1 MSSGASLGRRP
12 YSVMVVGGETAVTT
26 APVVPAPVSPVSPVS
41 PVLAVSSPES
51 SSRASPQMKENV
63 SKPRPGM
70 MYIMPDGRPLA
81 AYLSSANAQ
90 ETGAPGRMAPKGKKN
105 QRKKGSATFGS
116 RRSAPSPS
124 LFASQLDAQD
134 LKSLNKIGQ
143 RKQRRWTNDLLL
155 RAMAPELSPS
165 DIDGLFKP
173 VPFGDAHPP
182 SAFSMVEADSGMKEL
197 WQSCLLSVGMD
208 KQERILE
215 KWREYVDDLN
225 RASSAE
231 AWEDRDGCEDGARG
245 GERRAR
251 NARRATM
258 AAYRKRW
265 EGSVSSSGRAA
276 VKSVSEGV
284 VRELEA
290 QMLPCLFGASDQVE
304 MHPKDGYGR
313 LLGHSLAKFHGLSSK
328 TRRDD
333 QGGKYLV
340 VRRCDGGFEIDEPMF
355 IALSDWL
362 LVCCQ

>member
-1 MSSGASLGRRP
+1 M
-12 YSVMVVGGETAVTT
+12 VVVGGAETAVSPT
-26 APVVPAPVSPVSPVS
+26 APAPVSRVEMVSPR
-41 PVLAVSSPES
+41 SSPES
-51 SSRASPQMKENV
+51 PPHASPQVTEKAP
-63 SKPRPGM
+63 KPRPGM

-81 AYLSSANAQ
+81 AYLSSTNTQ
-90 ETGAPGRMAPKGKKN
+90 ETGAPRRMAPKGKKN
-105 QRKKGSATFGS
+105 QRKKKGSATFGS

-124 LFASQLDAQD
+124 LFASQLDEQD

-173 VPFGDAHPP
+173 VPFGDVHPP
-182 SAFSMVEADSGMKEL
+182 SAFSMVEADSGMQEL
-197 WQSCLLSVGMD
+197 WRSCLLSVGMD

-215 KWREYVDDLN
+215 KWRDYVNDLN
-225 RASSAE
+225 RACSAVE
-231 AWEDRDGCEDGARG
+231 GEDRNGCEVGVCG
-245 GERRAR
+245 GEPRER
-251 NARRATM
+251 NSRRATM

-265 EGSVSSSGRAA
+265 EGSLSSSGRAA
-276 VKSVSEGV
+276 VKNVSEEV

-290 QMLPCLFGASDQVE
+290 QMLPCLFGAAEQVE

-313 LLGHSLAKFHGLSSK
+313 LLGHSLAKFHGLSSN
-328 TRRDD
+328 TRRDE

-340 VRRCDGGFEIDEPMF
+340 VRRSDGGFEIDDLTF
-355 IALSDWL
+355 IALNDWL

>member
-1 MSSGASLGRRP
+1 MSAPVLP
-12 YSVMVVGGETAVTT
+12 
-26 APVVPAPVSPVSPVS
+26 APVVSAPVVSEPVVSEPGLSTVVTASP
-41 PVLAVSSPES
+41 PES
-51 SSRASPQMKENV
+51 PSHPSRQAKEGV
-63 SKPRPGM
+63 PKPRPGM

-81 AYLSSANAQ
+81 AYLSGANAQ
-90 ETGAPGRMAPKGKKN
+90 EAGAPRRMAPKGRKN

-116 RRSAPSPS
+116 RRSAPPPS
-124 LFASQLDAQD
+124 LFASQLDDQE
-134 LKSLNKIGQ
+134 LKSLCKIGQ

-197 WQSCLLSVGMD
+197 WRSCLLSVGMD

-215 KWREYVDDLN
+215 KWREYVEDLN
-225 RASSAE
+225 RASLAGE
-231 AWEDRDGCEDGARG
+231 GEGCDGGDGGEG
-245 GERRAR
+245 GVYGEERRAR
-251 NARRATM
+251 NAQRAKI
-258 AAYRKRW
+258 AAYRTRW

-276 VKSVSEGV
+276 VKNVSEDV

-290 QMLPCLFGASDQVE
+290 QMLPCLFGAADQVE
-304 MHPKDGYGR
+304 MYPKDGYGR
-313 LLGHSLAKFHGLSSK
+313 LIGHSLAKFHGLCSVT
-328 TRRDD
+328 TRDK

-340 VRRCDGGFEIDEPMF
+340 VRRRDGEFEMDEQMF

-362 LVCCQ
+362 LFCCQQYC